1 MPDKTTYRFKNDLS
15 ELPDLCQK
23 IEQFGRSLGLQKK
36 SLFEIH
42 LAVEEHFTNI
52 VTHGFT
58 DKNAHWIT
66 MHLSCTEEMVEVCLE
81 DDGVAFN
88 PVEASAPDTECRLE
102 DRQLGGLGV
111 HLAKRCVDRMDYRR
125 EGPKNILTLRKRI

>member
-15 ELPDLCQK
+15 ELADLCQK
-23 IEQFGRSLGLQKK
+23 IEQFGHSLGLQPK

-52 VTHGFT
+52 ISHGYT
-58 DKNAHWIT
+58 DKDEHWIT
-66 MHLSCTEEMVEVCLE
+66 MRLSHKEGVVEVCME
-81 DDGVAFN
+81 DDGIPFN
-88 PVEASAPDTECRLE
+88 PLEASAPDTECCLE
-102 DRQLGGLGV
+102 ERQIGGLGV

-125 EGPKNILTLRKRI
+125 EGSKNILTLKKQI